1 MEISLRLARHVAN
14 TDYDDLPEEARRS
27 AKRSLVDALGVT
39 LAAGTLE
46 PGCGP
51 FVELAL
57 ARGGEPESSVFGFG
71 TRVPAASAA
80 FANGSLAHAL
90 DFEDAHDGARVHPY
104 AATVPAA
111 LALAQA
117 RGGVSGREF
126 LTALALGSDLVCRLG
141 LALRDDPIE
150 RGWYMPPILGAFGA
164 TAAAGRLLRLSAE
177 ELVDA
182 FSLTLCQTTCSAE
195 LTHSP
200 DSVVRA
206 IRDAFTAQ
214 TGVLSAQLAAKG
226 VRGFEEPFEGK
237 AGLFQLYAPHSHDFE
252 ALVDALGERFE
263 GAFVSYKPW
272 PACRGTHP
280 FIEATLRM
288 TGEHDLSAS
297 EIHRI
302 RLRIGTLEVTRRL
315 CEPPATKRRPRTP
328 IDARFSLPFAV
339 AVAAVHR
346 DVALGHFA
354 SRGLADPVVLTL
366 ADKVTY
372 EIDAD
377 LGATRGSVE
386 METARGVFRADTP
399 IFAYGS
405 PSNPMSTEALR
416 AKFLH
421 CAAHAHNPIQPED
434 LDLFLEQ
441 AFRLEDMLDID
452 ESISLLDGLGRLS
465 GQVEGH
471 DHDEGHSRD

>member
-14 TDYDDLPEEARRS
+14 TDYDHLPDEARLA

-46 PGCGP
+46 PACRP

-117 RGGVSGREF
+117 RGNVSGRDL

-141 LALRDDPIE
+141 LALQDDPIE
-150 RGWYMPPILGAFGA
+150 RGWYVPPILGAFGA
-164 TAAAGRLLRLSAE
+164 TAAAGRLLQLSAE

-182 FSLTLCQTTCSAE
+182 FSLTLCQATCSAE

-206 IRDAFTAQ
+206 IRDAFAAQ

-237 AGLFQLYAPHSHDFE
+237 AGLFQLYAPRSHDFE
-252 ALVDALGERFE
+252 ALTDALGERFE

-280 FIEATLRM
+280 FIEATLQM
-288 TGEHDLSAS
+288 IGEHRLSS
-297 EIHRI
+297 SDIRYI
-302 RLRIGTLEVTRRL
+302 RLRIGTLKVTQRL
-315 CEPPATKRRPRTP
+315 CEPPATKRRPRTA
-328 IDARFSLPFAV
+328 IDAKFSLPFAV
-339 AVAAVHR
+339 AVAAVHG
-346 DVALGHFA
+346 DVALDHF
-354 SRGLADPVVLTL
+354 SSHGLADPAVLTL
-366 ADKVTY
+366 ADKVNY
-372 EIDAD
+372 EVDAEF
-377 LGATRGSVE
+377 GTTRGSVE

-399 IFAYGS
+399 VSAYGS
-405 PSNPMSTEALR
+405 PDNPMSTEALR

-421 CAAHAHNPIQPED
+421 CAAYARNPIEPEH
-434 LDLFLEQ
+434 LDLFLER
-441 AFRLEDMLDID
+441 AFRLEDTRDID
-452 ESISLLDGLGRLS
+452 EAISLLDGSEDTSKATAEVKDGDAGAR
-465 GQVEGH
+465 
-471 DHDEGHSRD
+471 